1 MKDTTKKALARE
13 WLYLLVGLL
22 IGMVASLGM
31 GLSAFNRSTNPFV
44 LFDILFDPD
53 ERGFLFTWVFVMS
66 PYLLFQLVRSIRW
79 ALKTIKS

>member
-1 MKDTTKKALARE
+1 
-13 WLYLLVGLL
+13 
-22 IGMVASLGM
+22 M